1 MDSDKLTKY
10 KNLID
15 KLNLFVQE
23 KNELDFN
30 IKKLKEKIDEYEI
43 NNLCLFNEFNK
54 IKNDYDL
61 SHLTK

>member
-30 IKKLKEKIDEYEI
+30 IKKLKEKIDEY
-43 NNLCLFNEFNK
+43 
-54 IKNDYDL
+54 
-61 SHLTK
+61 